1 MPPPPHQQ
9 ADLPPSWLPMTI
21 FTLQGRLFYGIGLLL
36 TGALAAWAGQVENGM
51 FQWAIAL
58 IILLQPLHD
67 ECVEGAL
74 AGGSLLLSLCT
85 YACVPPWQPV
95 CCACPPLGL
104 QLTHTQGQRAEVS
117 ISSAGGSAVEF

>member
-1 MPPPPHQQ
+1 MATARLGFRPALVALGRPAGFAVCQPLRKSVLRRHAGAGTPPLPRRQDDTAPPRQQADVPPPPHQQ

-67 ECVEGAL
+67 D
-74 AGGSLLLSLCT
+74 
-85 YACVPPWQPV
+85 
-95 CCACPPLGL
+95 
-104 QLTHTQGQRAEVS
+104 
-117 ISSAGGSAVEF
+117 